1 MAVDGLIIPR
11 SYNDYFSR
19 TEITQFNNA
28 VKATTDATLNA
39 SSTNPV
45 QNKAVTSAI
54 NEINGKIPTQASST
68 NKLADKEFVNSSVST
83 NTANYI
89 SDNGLPFTS
98 IADLEAYSGTLT
110 NNDYA
115 FVVSTDSAGN
125 TVYNRYKYNAS
136 TTSWA
141 FEYALNNS
149 SFTAE
154 QWAAINS
161 GITAALVQQL
171 QTLSEPIGVVKAYAG
186 STTPAHYLPCD
197 GVAVSRETYSSLY
210 AVIGTTYGAGDGS
223 TTFNVPDYRETV
235 LVGIGKNTTKIFDST
250 ETDPSTQAAGTQ
262 NHDIYSLGEFKDDQI
277 QNITGSVKVRRSI
290 SSGVVSAIFDA
301 KDIVSITGNTASNV
315 YLGQAGSSGYS
326 DQLNIDASRVAR
338 AGTTTHGKQIGVN
351 YIIKYE

>member
-1 MAVDGLIIPR
+1 MGQVDGLIIPR

-19 TEITQFNNA
+19 SDPQAIQA
-28 VKATTDATLNA
+28 QARAICDSALNGT
-39 SSTNPV
+39 SVNPI
-45 QNKAVTSAI
+45 QNKPV
-54 NEINGKIPTQASST
+54 TQAIGAIRELIPAQATRT
-68 NKLADKEFVNSSVST
+68 NQLADKAFVNSSVST

-89 SDNGLPFTS
+89 SDNGQPFTS
-98 IADLEAYSGTLT
+98 VADLEAYSGTLT

-161 GITAALVQQL
+161 GITAALVQQIQL
-171 QTLSEPIGVVKAYAG
+171 LSEPIGVVKAYAG
-186 STTPAHYLPCD
+186 TTTPAHYLPCD
-197 GVAVSRETYSSLY
+197 GSAVSRVIYSELY
-210 AVIGTTYGAGDGS
+210 DVIGTTYGAGDGS

-262 NHDIYSLGEFKDDQI
+262 EHDVYTLGEFKDDQI
-277 QNITGSVKVRRSI
+277 QDHAHQQWTCDYNAGSKTGDYIAI
-290 SSGVVSAIFDA
+290 SDKPSNKSA
-301 KDIVSITGNTASNV
+301 KDWNI
-315 YLGQAGSSGYS
+315 LAG
-326 DQLNIDASRVAR
+326 RT
-338 AGTTTHGKQIGVN
+338 GTTTHGKQTGVN

>member
-19 TEITQFNNA
+19 TELTQFNTA
-28 VKATTDATLNA
+28 VRNITDAAFN
-39 SSTNPV
+39 SSSVNPI
-45 QNKAVTSAI
+45 QNKAVTQALGAI
-54 NEINGKIPTQASST
+54 NEKIPVQAT
-68 NKLADKEFVNSSVST
+68 RYNQLADKAFVNSSVST

-89 SDNGLPFTS
+89 SDNGQPFTS
-98 IADLEAYSGTLT
+98 VADLEAYSGTLT

-115 FVVSTDSAGN
+115 FVISTDSAGN

-197 GVAVSRETYSSLY
+197 GSAVSRVTYSELY
-210 AVIGTTYGAGDGS
+210 DVIGTTYGAGDGS

-262 NHDIYSLGEFKDDQI
+262 EHDVYTLGEFKDDQMQI
-277 QNITGSVKVRRSI
+277 
-290 SSGVVSAIFDA
+290 
-301 KDIVSITGNTASNV
+301 ITGNAGCIASSKTASLTGPF
-315 YLGQAGSSGYS
+315 YRRSETEKYSMDGSTGSNGGVNF
-326 DQLNIDASRVAR
+326 DTSRAAR
-338 AGTTTHGKQIGVN
+338 TGTTTHGKQTGVN

>member
-1 MAVDGLIIPR
+1 MVYGLIIPR
-11 SYNDYFSR
+11 SYNDYYSR
-19 TEITQFNNA
+19 SDPQAIQA
-28 VKATTDATLNA
+28 QARAICDSALNA
-39 SSTNPV
+39 TSVNPI
-45 QNKAVTSAI
+45 QNKPVTNAI
-54 NEINGKIPTQASST
+54 GAIHDLIPAQATRT

-89 SDNGLPFTS
+89 SDNGQPFTS
-98 IADLEAYSGTLT
+98 VADLEAYSGTLT

-115 FVVSTDSAGN
+115 FVISTDSAGN

-161 GITAALVQQL
+161 GITAALVQQFQL
-171 QTLSEPIGVVKAYAG
+171 LSEPIGVVKAYAG

-197 GVAVSRETYSSLY
+197 GAAVSRETYSALY

-223 TTFNVPDYRETV
+223 TTFNVPDLRETV
-235 LVGIGKNTTKIFDST
+235 PVGAGENTTNTI
-250 ETDPSTQAAGTQ
+250 A
-262 NHDIYSLGEFKDDQI
+262 NHDIYTVGQFKDDQ
-277 QNITGSVKVRRSI
+277 NKAHHHTVYGRKAGGSSSI
-290 SSGVVSAIFDA
+290 SNSYP
-301 KDIVSITGNTASNV
+301 ITDHGLIGHATSNLDYTETTTASGTAKNII
-315 YLGQAGSSGYS
+315 GDAGG
-326 DQLNIDASRVAR
+326 DTA
-338 AGTTTHGKQIGVN
+338 HGKQLGVN